1 MRSRKKLFG
10 ALVVSTFLLGAVN
23 VSAMEVNDETSL
35 IDCLSKVGAETCVLK
50 SNIDVTSQITTKDDK
65 ILDLGANS
73 INGNVTLNEGLIFV
87 SSDSKLTI
95 NATTGK
101 INSGSKAYA
110 AIQVG
115 SNSELIVNGGKISG
129 YWYGIVGNG
138 SNHNTKITINGT
150 STVIESDDVNTDKTD
165 VAIYHPQDG
174 VLTINGGLIEGSTG
188 IEIRAGKLVLNG
200 GVVKGTNDSF
210 SSNPNGNGTT
220 TVGAGIAVVQHT
232 TKKAI
237 DVKVVGGTIEGHIPF
252 YENNPQ
258 NNSAED
264 IAKIKLSIEGGT
276 FKTTGT
282 GTKTVETH
290 DIHNYISGGTF
301 IGQVK
306 PSSDDLVAGGVV
318 KNDGS
323 VAVYKVTLNYDENLA
338 SATMTPENP
347 KPGDKVTIQLTLKEA
362 MFNGYDGGS
371 VVLNDLGNNKY
382 EFTMPEND
390 VLINF
395 SLSGFETEYFV
406 YTEKLDQDVVN
417 QMYEEYKGF
426 NVYFSEKTLEVVKNT
441 LASLVEDL
449 DSKTFNLSTFAG
461 AEEFD
466 FEKNY
471 DELDDDTKK
480 LYDGVKKLLPNG
492 NYIIGGAYTVVSVLD
507 NLANEELVK
516 IDKLNEK
523 VTYSVQLPDAY
534 NGKSKYYGL
543 ARVVDGKLEVIRG
556 TLSKDGKT
564 IAFNTDKLGTF
575 IFVYGDIANPATYD
589 GILVYAGV
597 GLLSI
602 VSIIALTFVTR
613 KKVFN
618 K

>member
-10 ALVVSTFLLGAVN
+10 ALLVSTFLLGAVN

-65 ILDLGANS
+65 VLDLGTNS

-129 YWYGIVGNG
+129 YWYGIAGNG
-138 SNHNTKITINGT
+138 GNHNTKITINGAD
-150 STVIESDDVNTDKTD
+150 TVIESDDINTDKTD
-165 VAIYHPQDG
+165 VAIYHPQEG
-174 VLTINGGLIEGSTG
+174 VLTINNGLVEGSTG

-200 GVVKGTNDSF
+200 GLIRGTNDSF

-276 FKTTGT
+276 FRTTGT

-301 IGQVK
+301 MGQVK
-306 PSSDDLVAGGVV
+306 PSNDDLVVGAVI
-318 KNDGS
+318 NSNGS

-338 SATMTPENP
+338 SVTMTPENP

-362 MFNGYDGGS
+362 MFNGYGGS

-406 YTEKLDQDVVN
+406 YTEKLDQDTVN
-417 QMYEEYKGF
+417 LFYEENKGF
-426 NVYFSEKTLEVVKNT
+426 NVYFSENTLEIVKNT

-449 DSKTFNLSTFAG
+449 DSKSFYLSVYAG
-461 AEEFD
+461 AEEID
-466 FEKNY
+466 FEKRY
-471 DELDDDTKK
+471 DEIDDNTKK

-492 NYIIGGAYTVVSVLD
+492 NYIIGGVYTVVESWD
-507 NLANEELVK
+507 NKANAELVK
-516 IDKLNEK
+516 IDKFNEK
-523 VTYSVQLPDAY
+523 VTYYVQLPDAY
-534 NGKSKYYGL
+534 KGKSKYYGL

-564 IAFNTDKLGTF
+564 IAFNTDKLGSF

-602 VSIIALTFVTR
+602 VSIIGLTFLTR

>member
-10 ALVVSTFLLGAVN
+10 ALLVSTFLLGAVN

-65 ILDLGANS
+65 VLDLGTNS

-138 SNHNTKITINGT
+138 GNHNTKITINGAD
-150 STVIESDDVNTDKTD
+150 TVIESDDINTDKTD
-165 VAIYHPQDG
+165 VAIYHPQEG
-174 VLTINGGLIEGSTG
+174 VLTINNGLVEGSTG

-200 GVVKGTNDSF
+200 GLVRGTNDSF

-276 FKTTGT
+276 FRTTGT

-301 IGQVK
+301 MGQVK
-306 PSSDDLVAGGVV
+306 PSNDDLVSGAVIN
-318 KNDGS
+318 KDGS

-362 MFNGYDGGS
+362 MFNGYGGS

-406 YTEKLDQDVVN
+406 YTEKLDQDTVN
-417 QMYEEYKGF
+417 LFYEENKGF
-426 NVYFSEKTLEVVKNT
+426 NVYFSENTLEIVKNT

-449 DSKTFNLSTFAG
+449 DSKSFYLSVYAG
-461 AEEFD
+461 AEEID
-466 FEKNY
+466 FEKRY
-471 DELDDDTKK
+471 DEIDDNTKK

-492 NYIIGGAYTVVSVLD
+492 NYIIGGVYTVVESWD
-507 NLANEELVK
+507 NKANAELVK
-516 IDKLNEK
+516 IDKFNEK
-523 VTYSVQLPDAY
+523 VTYYVQLPDAY
-534 NGKSKYYGL
+534 KGKSKYYGL

-564 IAFNTDKLGTF
+564 IAFNTDKLGSF

-602 VSIIALTFVTR
+602 VSIIGLTFLTR